1 MKALADTNFVV
12 ALLDKRDSLHKRA
25 LALNARLIEESADLF
40 YADCVI
46 NETVS
51 VLVRRLREQR
61 RTADIGGLLDAL
73 EKSFPPESLT
83 WTYPSLEEEWASIFA
98 LIRKTHGK
106 VNFHDA
112 LLAQAATSLEIPHI
126 VSFDANLDEL
136 TGWKRFGKPEDI
148 GQSHG
153 ASR

>member
-12 ALLDKRDSLHKRA
+12 ALLDRKDSLHKRA
-25 LALNARLIEESADLF
+25 IALNERLVEKAAELF

-61 RTADIGGLLDAL
+61 RTDDIDGLLDAI
-73 EKSFPPESLT
+73 EESFPRDSLT
-83 WTYPSLEEEWASIFA
+83 WTYPSLDEEWSEVFG
-98 LIRKTHGK
+98 LVRKTHGR

-112 LLAQAATSLEIPHI
+112 LLSLAASSLGIPCI
-126 VSFDANLDEL
+126 VSFDTNLDSL
-136 TGWKRFGKPEDI
+136 AGWKRISRPEDLSSL
-148 GQSHG
+148 GKS
-153 ASR
+153 S

>member
-1 MKALADTNFVV
+1 MKALVDTNFIV

-25 LALNARLIEESADLF
+25 TVLNEWLIEESAELF

-61 RTADIGGLLDAL
+61 RSGDIEEMLNVLEAL
-73 EKSFPPESLT
+73 FPPASLT
-83 WTYPSLEEEWASIFA
+83 WTYHGVDEEWASVFD
-98 LIRKTHGK
+98 LIRKTRGK

-112 LLAQAATSLEIPHI
+112 LLARSAVNLGVSHI
-126 VSFDANLDEL
+126 ISFDANLDEI
-136 TGWKRFGKPEDI
+136 TSWKRIGRPEDV
-148 GQSHG
+148 
-153 ASR
+153 